1 MRFLTDKIYHI
12 YNRGVEKRN
21 IFLDNSDYTRFIH
34 DLYEF
39 NDTAPA
45 GRFDRIKNTVRDR
58 ISDNIKKRQLI
69 VEILAFCLMP
79 NHYHL
84 IIKQLVDGGISD
96 YIQKIG
102 IGYTAIFNRKY
113 ERSGVLF
120 QGKTKAVA
128 VETEEQLIHLPYY
141 IHLNPLDLIFPNQ
154 KEKGI
159 SDWKKAEE
167 FLMQYRWSSH
177 LDYCNIKNYPSV
189 ISKSLLFNIWKNS
202 DNYKKDFQ
210 GWLKEKGKS
219 FANVSSILI
228 D

>member
-189 ISKSLLFNIWKNS
+189 ISKSLLFNIWKKT

-210 GWLKEKGKS
+210 GWLQEKERNFS
-219 FANVSSILI
+219 TISSVLI